1 MTAIQSNGIIPAVL
15 GASICSGSSGYSSS
29 MINTA
34 SLSGVNPVAPTSSTI
49 YPPSLSNENALSG
62 AAIAGIVVGVLVVPA
77 LAMLAMCVS
86 MEKKRRKGQGE
97 FFEIEKRSQSLE
109 KERVVTSLVN
119 IAEVAARKKAARE
132 RSEQL
137 ENGDNQNAEMR
148 GALGT

>member
-1 MTAIQSNGIIPAVL
+1 
-15 GASICSGSSGYSSS
+15 